1 MGKNISNILK
11 SLSVNTWLPGA
22 TLFGRKTTDGVVLES
37 GDMVNLSTLIASSA
51 ELDQMKGVKFKDV
64 FNTWKRIAL
73 NGSDPN
79 SVPAE
84 INTWNY
90 DEASDTVNCT
100 VNSVSTV
107 GFISPNAYDHYT
119 FEVDLSSTDGDDD
132 AIGICLAYV
141 ATGNG
146 AYSLCLYRQA
156 GSIVQAFEGANT
168 QPVSPLAVIYQPGV
182 KAQPNFD
189 SAQRVVAGVIG
200 SMVYPDGTPI
210 VSPGI
215 TTNGTHK
222 GWDALGK
229 VRVKVVRAGN
239 IITIQ
244 SANGFGATTYPA
256 DNIITIDLNTSPD
269 LQKFLAPCR
278 VGFIAYSQPNASFKS
293 IRQPGVNDQIV
304 DARDN
309 SIWTF
314 DGSTWSQTFFNASNA
329 PVKEGRIYKNTITGK
344 LFYVQSGYNII
355 LLN

>member
-11 SLSVNTWLPGA
+11 SLSVNSWLPGA
-22 TLFGRKTTDGVVLES
+22 TMFGKKTANGIELES
-37 GDMVNLSTLIASSA
+37 GDIVNLGTLVASSA
-51 ELDQMKGVKFKDV
+51 EFDQMKGVKFKDV
-64 FNTWKRIAL
+64 FSTWKRIAL

-84 INTWNY
+84 VDTWSY
-90 DEASDTVNCT
+90 DEASDTVKCT
-100 VNSVSTV
+100 VNSASTV

-132 AIGICLAYV
+132 AIGLCLAYV
-141 ATGNG
+141 ATGSG

-156 GSIVQAFEGANT
+156 GSNVQPLDSAST
-168 QPVSPLAVIYQPGV
+168 QPVMPLSVVYQPGL
-182 KAQPNFD
+182 KSQPNFD
-189 SAQRVVAGVIG
+189 NSQRAVAGVIG
-200 SMVYPDGTPI
+200 SMVYPDGTAI
-210 VSPGI
+210 AAPGI
-215 TTNGTHK
+215 TTNGDHK

-229 VRVKVVRAGN
+229 VRVKVVREGN

-256 DNIITIDLNTSPD
+256 ENIITIDLNASAD

-314 DGSTWSQTFFNASNA
+314 DGTTWSQTFFNASNA

-344 LFYVQSGYNII
+344 LFYVQSGFNII